1 MKQLLSVLLIMLLMP
16 AMQLQAQPAEPQ
28 LRNCEKLIRK
38 VQNAPGRTQ
47 RADALRQLAHY
58 CRTRGLF
65 DEGALSAGYA
75 VSLYKSPQSTSSAT
89 GPMALA
95 QAITGHGK
103 PYIIPRNKPKL
114 IKAIIETADNMA
126 HSTSISAQAEK
137 AFKDGIFELWAID
150 NDAEYT
156 PSKILQAD
164 YYLQQQNYAE
174 AERAYKK
181 CVKRAAK
188 LSYSAIEKRSLKS
201 KLATAYLAQKKY
213 GKAKELLREM
223 PIGVLSAKN
232 AIDNEDILCNHACI
246 AIIEKDYTTATEM
259 IQLAYDQYLTTLKP
273 TKFYSPALTNF
284 LHSFVQVARCYEQ
297 QKLSTQAMQ
306 TYSLMRHCLIATFGT
321 LLPYYIDQDRLN
333 LNHQLQPWYEEIQI
347 FAANHAKLPGMT
359 TFMYDNAQLI
369 KQFFLCSPSIYT
381 PKMSLM
387 QTDSYL
393 RRVRRRIEQWLLTNE
408 AHNAY
413 LKGDILPSIFASMRA
428 NALSRDAINYAY
440 SQVNETYDCR
450 TEWKDVQQQMDAN
463 EVMIEFVTIPQPG
476 KGTRRYAALVFTK
489 EDSAPHYVPLFQ
501 EEKLQKALNDPTRRN
516 AFLLKS
522 LWKPLEQH
530 FSNKSLL
537 TIFPTGLLNTVSFA
551 GIKDKK
557 GVYLCHK
564 YRLAFQLSATDR
576 LRMTYSG
583 TPEGKTAVLF
593 GGADYGL
600 PPSRLPDQVRG
611 QGFHYL
617 PQSRI
622 EVASIA
628 QILKENGCSVRTYTG
643 KEATERT
650 FKRLSDLDTSP
661 YILHLS
667 THGFYLPY
675 VSGLADR
682 GLNSEG
688 RSAYFDPLLRTGL
701 ALTGANEF
709 WKNTTTLNL
718 TGDGVST
725 AYEITGMALMNTEL
739 VVLSACNTGLGEIR
753 DGEGV
758 YGLQR
763 AFRSAGARS
772 MIMSLSEV
780 PDKETAEFM
789 THFYHNWKKGT
800 PKSVAFR
807 QAQRDMAKKYPAAPE
822 KWAGFILVE

>member
-1 MKQLLSVLLIMLLMP
+1 MKQLLSVLLITLLLP
-16 AMQLQAQPAEPQ
+16 AIQLQAQPAEPQ
-28 LRNCEKLIRK
+28 LSNCEKLIRK
-38 VQNAPGRTQ
+38 VQNAPGRIQ
-47 RADALRQLAHY
+47 RADALRQLARY

-65 DEGALSAGYA
+65 DEGALAASYA
-75 VSLYKSPQSTSSAT
+75 ASLYKNPQPTSSAT
-89 GPMALA
+89 GPQALVEA
-95 QAITGHGK
+95 FKGFGK
-103 PYIIPRNKPKL
+103 PNISPRNKQKQ
-114 IKAIIETADNMA
+114 IRAMIETADNMA
-126 HSTSISAQAEK
+126 HSTSISAEAEK
-137 AFKDGIFELWAID
+137 VFKDAVFELWAYEK
-150 NDAEYT
+150 DAEYT
-156 PSKILQAD
+156 PGKILQAD
-164 YYLQQQNYAE
+164 YYLQQQYYPE

-181 CVKRAAK
+181 CIKRAAK
-188 LSYSAIEKRSLKS
+188 LSYSAIEQRSLKS

-213 GKAKELLREM
+213 SKAKELLREM
-223 PIGVLSAKN
+223 PIEVLSAKH

-246 AIIEKDYTTATEM
+246 AIMEKDYTTATEM
-259 IQLAYDQYLTTLKP
+259 IQLAYNQYLTTLKP

-284 LHSFVQVARCYEQ
+284 LHSFAQVARCYEQ
-297 QKLSTQAMQ
+297 QKQSTKAMQ

-381 PKMSLM
+381 PKMSIM

-393 RRVRRRIEQWLLTNE
+393 RKTRRRIEQWLLTE
-408 AHNAY
+408 ESHNAY
-413 LKGDILPSIFASMRA
+413 LKGDILPSIFASMRS
-428 NALSRDAINYAY
+428 NALSRDAINYTY
-440 SQVNETYDCR
+440 SQVNETYDCH

-463 EVMIEFVTIPQPG
+463 EVMIEFVTIPQPN
-476 KGTRRYAALVFTK
+476 KGTRRYAALIFTK
-489 EDSAPHYVPLFQ
+489 EDSTPHYVSLFH
-501 EEKLQKALNDPTRRN
+501 EEKLQKALNNPNRLN

-522 LWKPLEQH
+522 LWKPLERY

-537 TIFPTGLLNTVSFA
+537 TISPTGLLNTVSFA

-600 PPSRLPDQVRG
+600 PPSRLSDQIRG

-622 EVASIA
+622 EVAAIS
-628 QILKENGCSVRTYTG
+628 QILKDNGCSVRTYTG
-643 KEATERT
+643 KEATERA
-650 FKRLSDLDTSP
+650 FKGLSDLDTSP

-675 VSGLADR
+675 VPGLADR

-709 WKNTTTLNL
+709 WKNATTLNL

-725 AYEITGMALMNTEL
+725 AFEITGMALMNTEL

-800 PKSVAFR
+800 PKSSAFR